1 MSEEEDDDDDDELW
15 NKDSDEEEEE
25 EEEEEGGGAEKGS
38 VPVNRPS
45 ESASMKTRPSIRFAH
60 ALPQVN

>member
-1 MSEEEDDDDDDELW
+1 MSEEEDDDDDELG
-15 NKDSDEEEEE
+15 NKDSDEEEE